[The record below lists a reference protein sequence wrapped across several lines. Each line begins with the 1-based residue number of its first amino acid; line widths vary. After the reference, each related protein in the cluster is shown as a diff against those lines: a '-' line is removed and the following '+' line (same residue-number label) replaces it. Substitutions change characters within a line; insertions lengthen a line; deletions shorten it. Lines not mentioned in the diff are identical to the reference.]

1 MDIGES
7 VKRVNLLAR
16 QHYRENQLY
25 PALSKLMEASE
36 TTVTLMGDLN
46 NSLKC
51 DSLFRWKDLF
61 EKNKKTSNILHSD
74 FTMTL

>member
-16 QHYRENQLY
+16 QHYRENQLD
-25 PALSKLMEASE
+25 PALSKLMEVSE
-36 TTVTLMGDLN
+36 TTVTLVGDLK

-51 DSLFRWKDLF
+51 D
-61 EKNKKTSNILHSD
+61 
-74 FTMTL
+74 TLSR

>member
-51 DSLFRWKDLF
+51 DSLFRWP
-61 EKNKKTSNILHSD
+61 SNIDENNSLIV
-74 FTMTL
+74 FV

>member
-25 PALSKLMEASE
+25 PALSRLMEASE
-36 TTVTLMGDLN
+36 NTVTLIGDLN

-51 DSLFRWKDLF
+51 DSLFR
-61 EKNKKTSNILHSD
+61 
-74 FTMTL
+74 